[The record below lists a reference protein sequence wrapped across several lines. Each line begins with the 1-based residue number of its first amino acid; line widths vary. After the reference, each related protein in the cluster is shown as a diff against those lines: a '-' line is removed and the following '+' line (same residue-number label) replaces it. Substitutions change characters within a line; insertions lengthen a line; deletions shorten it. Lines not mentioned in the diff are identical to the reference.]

1 MATFN
6 FEKFSKAYAILN
18 AQKKDC
24 EEKMKALKAQLEGH
38 VNQTKDR
45 KVETKFTTMY
55 FKAASTKD
63 VCDCKKLKAEDPEL
77 YAALVTKG
85 YITITPVKEAFTVN
99 CKAVLIEADK

>member
-24 EEKMKALKAQLEGH
+24 EDKMKALKAQLEGH
-38 VNQTKDR
+38 VNQSKDR
-45 KVETKFTTMY
+45 TVETKYTTMF

-63 VCDCKKLKAEDPEL
+63 NCDCKKLKAEDPEL

-85 YITITPVKEAFTVN
+85 YIKVTPVKEAFTIN
-99 CKAVLIEADK
+99 CKAVLVEADK